1 MSAHTRTI
9 SIDSGVFKWLF
20 NTSGCTKKEI
30 SEKTGINPEKWN
42 LYLESEEPIPLT
54 LGTINTLADI
64 YHRPITAFLIPE
76 APKDSDIPKDFRR
89 NSKTGEY
96 SKKLHRTF
104 NKARRSLKLYLE
116 MMENIE
122 EEIPEILPCSLK
134 DNPEEIAERE
144 RKRLGISH
152 LEISRNKDDA
162 YKQWRAHLTENGI
175 PVLQYNM
182 DEDNVRG
189 FIIRYGGASAIA
201 INSGDAANGRIFT
214 IFHEYAH
221 ILLGTNSVCTDDG
234 EVSEDADINKIEHW
248 CDHFAGAFLI
258 PKTAVTENSK
268 IRDLINSG
276 HYTKAAEKLSAN
288 CTVSKAAALV
298 RLRVLGI
305 IPKDAGE
312 TELREWRHAGRA
324 KKPAVKTEE
333 EEEENTKKSGGPDGA
348 ALSVA
353 ELGASYVTLASKNYE
368 KGHITY
374 AGYLNTIGISKNS
387 HERLRKKGVIE

>member
-9 SIDSGVFKWLF
+9 SINSGVFKWLF

-30 SEKTGINPEKWN
+30 SEKTGINSEKWN
-42 LYLESEEPIPLT
+42 LYLESEEPIPLA
-54 LGTINTLADI
+54 LSTINTLADL

-76 APKDSDIPKDFRR
+76 APKDSEIPKDFRR
-89 NSKTGEY
+89 NGKNGEY

-122 EEIPEILPCSLK
+122 EEIPETPSCSIN

-144 RKRLGISH
+144 RKRLGIAN
-152 LEISRNKDDA
+152 LNISRKKDDA

-182 DEDNVRG
+182 DADGVRG

-201 INSGDAANGRIFT
+201 VNSGDAPNGKIFT

-234 EVSEDADINKIEHW
+234 EVSADADINKIEHW
-248 CDHFAGAFLI
+248 CDHFAGAFLM
-258 PKTAVTENSK
+258 PETAVRENSK
-268 IRDLINSG
+268 VLDLVNSG
-276 HYTKAAEKLSAN
+276 YYAKAAEKLSVN

-305 IPKDAGE
+305 IPENACE
-312 TELREWRHAGRA
+312 TELREWRYAGRP
-324 KKPAVKTEE
+324 KKPAADTED
-333 EEEENTKKSGGPDGA
+333 EEEENTKKGGPDGA
-348 ALSVA
+348 VLRVA
-353 ELGASYVTLASKNYE
+353 ELGASYVNLASKNYE
-368 KGHITY
+368 NGHITY

-387 HERLRKKGVIE
+387 YERLRKKGVIE